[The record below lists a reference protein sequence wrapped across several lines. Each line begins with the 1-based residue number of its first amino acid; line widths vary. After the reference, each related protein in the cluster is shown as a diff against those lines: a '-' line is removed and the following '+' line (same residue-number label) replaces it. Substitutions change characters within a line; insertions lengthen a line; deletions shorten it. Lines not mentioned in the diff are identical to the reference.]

1 LGQIYYIQG
10 TEILKDAKS
19 EYTATLD
26 ALEKL
31 FAYNQIGSELFE
43 QFEAGPIPLS
53 QFFEY
58 LNKVSSNAFREVE
71 SDFNSIES
79 NFKNALSKFNEI
91 SPIDPYYIDA
101 CVRKSEIYA
110 SLGRYEESL
119 AEYKKVEQGGLDRLQ
134 DIDPIGDAGPLGAQD
149 SSGKENQD
157 KLRQIV
163 FQIAKLRYEVQGT
176 PTESALPAAHS
187 AAQASTEQPIS
198 PEEII
203 LGLVKARK
211 AFLTQQQ
218 QKRQNKAIAAWYG
231 FFEEDLYG
239 FLLTEFYKE
248 IGWQSEALR
257 VFNEENNAA
266 RPWIE
271 SDQELYREV
280 SKQIKK
286 LKVQIDEMNMA
297 DILFDVESDIP
308 ARIQLINTDIGVT
321 PKEMRFSFLQRW
333 PVVDFMGNMTKKHEV
348 MPIGNYIAVIN
359 IKNMEVKKNNTIP
372 FNIQYEYGL
381 GNVLSLL
388 QKAELDLMFT
398 KSNPFKLSP
407 EEYEYNHENNSLL
420 NKVNHKPYSF
430 SGGEEI
436 QMHLKSEW
444 LRIRDSDINYK
455 IIISR
460 FQVDV
465 PIIPKI
471 LSLLLISLP
480 PFILR

>member
-1 LGQIYYIQG
+1 
-10 TEILKDAKS
+10 
-19 EYTATLD
+19 
-26 ALEKL
+26 
-31 FAYNQIGSELFE
+31 
-43 QFEAGPIPLS
+43 
-53 QFFEY
+53 
-58 LNKVSSNAFREVE
+58 
-71 SDFNSIES
+71 
-79 NFKNALSKFNEI
+79 
-91 SPIDPYYIDA
+91 
-101 CVRKSEIYA
+101 
-110 SLGRYEESL
+110 
-119 AEYKKVEQGGLDRLQ
+119 
-134 DIDPIGDAGPLGAQD
+134 
-149 SSGKENQD
+149 
-157 KLRQIV
+157 
-163 FQIAKLRYEVQGT
+163 
-176 PTESALPAAHS
+176 
-187 AAQASTEQPIS
+187 
-198 PEEII
+198 
-203 LGLVKARK
+203 
-211 AFLTQQQ
+211 
-218 QKRQNKAIAAWYG
+218 
-231 FFEEDLYG
+231 
-239 FLLTEFYKE
+239 
-248 IGWQSEALR
+248 
-257 VFNEENNAA
+257 
-266 RPWIE
+266 
-271 SDQELYREV
+271 
-280 SKQIKK
+280 
-286 LKVQIDEMNMA
+286 
-297 DILFDVESDIP
+297 
-308 ARIQLINTDIGVT
+308 
-321 PKEMRFSFLQRW
+321 
-333 PVVDFMGNMTKKHEV
+333 MGNMTKKHEV